1 MSLLFAI
8 LLAVADGNGT
18 HAGDAPAC
26 DGGACEQQAV
36 LRMARQ
42 DLSKRLGIPEKE
54 VKTGSVRRL

>member
-1 MSLLFAI
+1 VSLLFAI

-18 HAGDAPAC
+18 HARDAAAC

-42 DLSKRLGIPEKE
+42 DLAKRLGFP
-54 VKTGSVRRL
+54 RRK